1 MRDTAGIA
9 DWQKARDGARC
20 AIAPSHAR
28 RVRAPFVALLLA
40 LVPMAPLTAANR
52 PETSSAFSSA
62 RAEAK
67 PFSPGADSKAAIES
81 ALTQAAL
88 DHRLVLAVLGS
99 NWCHDSTAL
108 AGWLETPR
116 FKILTSAAFVVVY
129 VDVAVPQTGNGINQD
144 IAKRFG
150 LKKMRHTPALLVIG
164 ADAMRRNSRNDAV
177 GWRNAASRSEDA
189 VFAALERYA
198 QEFGGA

>member
-9 DWQKARDGARC
+9 DWQKAGVGARC
-20 AIAPSHAR
+20 AIAATRLTSL
-28 RVRAPFVALLLA
+28 RAALVALSVA
-40 LVPMAPLTAANR
+40 LVPMAPLTAADR
-52 PETSSAFSSA
+52 PPASAVVLST
-62 RAEAK
+62 RPEAK

-81 ALTQAAL
+81 ALTQAAR

-116 FKILTSAAFVVVY
+116 FKILAGAAFVVVY

-198 QEFGGA
+198 QELNAA